1 LALFQAVTRTN
12 DLSPENQTLGMREGE
27 KGRKRAVIALSALS
41 LLVEKLG
48 VWGVGL
54 RVFLSLHGTMSRSLV
69 NLCWR
74 KWALTSGNPAQ
85 RRER

>member
-1 LALFQAVTRTN
+1 
-12 DLSPENQTLGMREGE
+12 MREGE
-27 KGRKRAVIALSALS
+27 KWRKRAVIALPALS

-48 VWGVGL
+48 VWGVGF
-54 RVFLSLHGTMSRSLV
+54 RVLLSLHGTVSRSLV
-69 NLCWR
+69 NLVCWR

>member
-1 LALFQAVTRTN
+1 
-12 DLSPENQTLGMREGE
+12 MKEGE
-27 KGRKRAVIALSALS
+27 KGRKRAVIALPALS

-48 VWGVGL
+48 VWGVGF
-54 RVFLSLHGTMSRSLV
+54 RVLLSLHGTVSRSLV
-69 NLCWR
+69 NLVCWR